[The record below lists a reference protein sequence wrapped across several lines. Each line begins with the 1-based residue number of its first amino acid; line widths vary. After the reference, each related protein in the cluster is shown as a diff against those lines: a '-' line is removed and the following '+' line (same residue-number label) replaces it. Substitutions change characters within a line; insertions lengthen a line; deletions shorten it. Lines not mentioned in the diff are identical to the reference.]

1 MESTLICDK
10 VWVPSRLSQLFGKIA
25 MNGFRAGVSLYGL
38 LLGAASLWILLAE
51 FSSPGIRGLPMSRGE
66 AAVAAQHRGEALW
79 AARAAVVRGD
89 LWAEAAFTYANL
101 EWLDSAQP
109 LGEALDQARA
119 TATRAV
125 SLMPGNSGVWLM
137 LADLSSRYRWQTPN
151 PAECLK
157 MSYYTGPHEEV
168 LIPLRLMVAGR
179 LDPSADAV
187 LADLFRRELETV
199 MMDRTALRPAIVAA
213 YEQATS
219 QAQHLIEDVAARTDP
234 AFSHTLRPELRN

>member
-1 MESTLICDK
+1 M
-10 VWVPSRLSQLFGKIA
+10 A
-25 MNGFRAGVSLYGL
+25 MNGFRAGVSVYALV
-38 LLGAASLWILLAE
+38 LGAASLWVLLAE
-51 FSSPGIRGLPMSRGE
+51 FSSPGIRALPTSPGE
-66 AAVAAQHRGEALW
+66 AAVAAEHRGEALW
-79 AARAAVVRGD
+79 AARAAVVRGE

-109 LGEALDQARA
+109 LGEALDQAKA
-119 TATRAV
+119 SATRAV

-137 LADLSSRYRWQTPN
+137 LADLSSRYRWQTPS
-151 PAECLK
+151 PTECLK
-157 MSYYTGPHEEV
+157 MSYYTGPHEEA

-219 QAQHLIEDVAARTDP
+219 QAQHLIEDVAARTGP
-234 AFSHTLRPELRN
+234 AFSQALRPEIRD

>member
-1 MESTLICDK
+1 
-10 VWVPSRLSQLFGKIA
+10 

-51 FSSPGIRGLPMSRGE
+51 FSSPGIRGLPTSPGE

-137 LADLSSRYRWQTPN
+137 LADLSSRYPLASPKPDRVPKN
-151 PAECLK
+151 VVLH
-157 MSYYTGPHEEV
+157 GP
-168 LIPLRLMVAGR
+168 PRR
-179 LDPSADAV
+179 SAD
-187 LADLFRRELETV
+187 
-199 MMDRTALRPAIVAA
+199 PASA
-213 YEQATS
+213 Y
-219 QAQHLIEDVAARTDP
+219 DCRAARP
-234 AFSHTLRPELRN
+234 QRRSRYSQIFFGENSRL

>member
-1 MESTLICDK
+1 
-10 VWVPSRLSQLFGKIA
+10 
-25 MNGFRAGVSLYGL
+25 MNGFRAGVSIYALV
-38 LLGAASLWILLAE
+38 LGAASLWILLPE
-51 FSSPGIRGLPMSRGE
+51 FSSPGIRGLPTSQAE

-79 AARAAVVRGD
+79 AARVAVVRGD

-101 EWLDSAQP
+101 EWLESAQP

-137 LADLSSRYRWQTPN
+137 LADLSSRYRWQAPSPT
-151 PAECLK
+151 ECLK
-157 MSYYTGPHEEV
+157 MSYYTGPHEEA
-168 LIPLRLMVAGR
+168 LIPLRLMIAAR

-213 YEQATS
+213 YQQATS
-219 QAQHLIEDVAARTDP
+219 QAQHLIENVAARTDP
-234 AFSHTLRPELRN
+234 SFSQTLRPQLRF

>member
-1 MESTLICDK
+1 
-10 VWVPSRLSQLFGKIA
+10 

-51 FSSPGIRGLPMSRGE
+51 FSSPGIRGLPTSPGE

-101 EWLDSAQP
+101 EWLDFAQP

-137 LADLSSRYRWQTPN
+137 LADLSSRYRWQTPS
-151 PAECLK
+151 PTECLK
-157 MSYYTGPHEEV
+157 MSYYTGPHEDRPDPASAYDCRAARPQRRSRYSQIFFGENSR
-168 LIPLRLMVAGR
+168 LR
-179 LDPSADAV
+179 SW
-187 LADLFRRELETV
+187 
-199 MMDRTALRPAIVAA
+199 TALHLGPQSSQPTSRRRPKPSI
-213 YEQATS
+213 
-219 QAQHLIEDVAARTDP
+219 
-234 AFSHTLRPELRN
+234 

>member
-1 MESTLICDK
+1 MGGS
-10 VWVPSRLSQLFGKIA
+10 LFRI
-25 MNGFRAGVSLYGL
+25 NISIFGL
-38 LLGAASLWILLAE
+38 LLAAISLWIV
-51 FSSPGIRGLPMSRGE
+51 LPELSRPNITTLPVTPKG
-66 AAVAAQHRGEALW
+66 AAAAAADRGEALW
-79 AARAAVVRGD
+79 AARAGVVRGD

-125 SLMPGNSGVWLM
+125 SLMPGNSDVWLM
-137 LADLSSRYRWQTPN
+137 LADLSSRYRWQTPS
-151 PAECLK
+151 PTECLK
-157 MSYYTGPHEEV
+157 MSYYTGPHEEA
-168 LIPLRLMVAGR
+168 LIPLRLMVAAR

>member
-1 MESTLICDK
+1 M
-10 VWVPSRLSQLFGKIA
+10 A
-25 MNGFRAGVSLYGL
+25 MNGFRAGVSVCALV
-38 LLGAASLWILLAE
+38 LGAASLWILLAE
-51 FSSPGIRGLPMSRGE
+51 FSSPGIRALPMSSGE
-66 AAVAAQHRGEALW
+66 AAVAAEHRGEALW

-89 LWAEAAFTYANL
+89 LWAEVAFTYANL

-109 LGEALDQARA
+109 LGEALDQAKA
-119 TATRAV
+119 SATRAV

-137 LADLSSRYRWQTPN
+137 LADLSSRYRWQTPS
-151 PAECLK
+151 PTECLK
-157 MSYYTGPHEEV
+157 MSYYTGPHEEA

-219 QAQHLIEDVAARTDP
+219 QAQHLIEDVATHTDP
-234 AFSHTLRPELRN
+234 AFSQTLRPEIRH

>member
-1 MESTLICDK
+1 
-10 VWVPSRLSQLFGKIA
+10 
-25 MNGFRAGVSLYGL
+25 MNGFRAGVSLFGL

-51 FSSPGIRGLPMSRGE
+51 FSSPGIRGLPTSSGE
-66 AAVAAQHRGEALW
+66 AAVAAHHRGEALW

-119 TATRAV
+119 SATRAV
-125 SLMPGNSGVWLM
+125 SLKPGKSGVWLM
-137 LADLSSRYRWQTPN
+137 LADLSSRYRWQTPS
-151 PAECLK
+151 PTECLK
-157 MSYYTGPHEEV
+157 MSYYTGPHEEA
-168 LIPLRLMVAGR
+168 LIPLRLMIAAR
-179 LDPSADAV
+179 LDPSADPV

-213 YEQATS
+213 YQQATS
-219 QAQHLIEDVAARTDP
+219 QAQHLIEDVATHTDP
-234 AFSHTLRPELRN
+234 AFSQTLRPEIRH

>member
-1 MESTLICDK
+1 MGGS
-10 VWVPSRLSQLFGKIA
+10 LFRIYISI
-25 MNGFRAGVSLYGL
+25 FGL
-38 LLGAASLWILLAE
+38 LLAAFSLWIVLPDL
-51 FSSPGIRGLPMSRGE
+51 SSPNITTLPVSPEG
-66 AAVAAQHRGEALW
+66 AAAAASHRGEALW

-109 LGEALDQARA
+109 LGEALDQAKA
-119 TATRAV
+119 SATRAV
-125 SLMPGNSGVWLM
+125 SLMPWNSGVWLM
-137 LADLSSRYRWQTPN
+137 LADLSSRYRWQTPS
-151 PAECLK
+151 PTECLK
-157 MSYYTGPHEEV
+157 MSYYTGPHEEA

-219 QAQHLIEDVAARTDP
+219 QAQHLIEDVATHTDP
-234 AFSHTLRPELRN
+234 AFSQTLRPEIRH

>member
-1 MESTLICDK
+1 
-10 VWVPSRLSQLFGKIA
+10 

-38 LLGAASLWILLAE
+38 LLGAASLWILLAG
-51 FSSPGIRGLPMSRGE
+51 FSSPVRELPTSPGE

-79 AARAAVVRGD
+79 AARAGVVRGD

-137 LADLSSRYRWQTPN
+137 LADLSSRYRWQTPS
-151 PAECLK
+151 PTECLK
-157 MSYYTGPHEEV
+157 MSYYTGPHEEA
-168 LIPLRLMVAGR
+168 LIPLRLMIAAR

-199 MMDRTALRPAIVAA
+199 VMDRTALRPAIVAA
-213 YEQATS
+213 YQQATS
-219 QAQHLIEDVAARTDP
+219 QAQHLIEDVATHTDP
-234 AFSHTLRPELRN
+234 AFSQTLRPEIRH

>member
-1 MESTLICDK
+1 
-10 VWVPSRLSQLFGKIA
+10 
-25 MNGFRAGVSLYGL
+25 MNGFRAGVSVYALV
-38 LLGAASLWILLAE
+38 LGAASLWILLAE
-51 FSSPGIRGLPMSRGE
+51 FSSSGIRALPTSPGE
-66 AAVAAQHRGEALW
+66 AAIAAGHRGEALW

-109 LGEALDQARA
+109 LGEALDQAKA
-119 TATRAV
+119 SATRAV

-137 LADLSSRYRWQTPN
+137 LADLSSRYRWQTPS
-151 PAECLK
+151 PTECLK
-157 MSYYTGPHEEV
+157 MSYYTGPHEEA

-219 QAQHLIEDVAARTDP
+219 QAQHLIEDVATHTDP
-234 AFSHTLRPELRN
+234 AFSQTLRPEIRH